1 MPENE
6 PITRKQWSR
15 KQIAEKIAKHE
26 QAPAATSQRQLAE
39 ELGIPRSTLQHWLER
54 KEAIDAAPEVIA
66 FFESP
71 AGVAFLHR
79 LVLAAHFVMGLLG
92 ACGIRLVC
100 LYLELTGLDQFV
112 AAAYGSQQKVAVAM
126 EKAVVSF
133 GQAEKTRLAAGMPP
147 KQITVCQDET
157 FHPEIC
163 LVGIEPVSNYILL
176 DAERYVSN
184 RKADEWTKAMKE
196 ATAGLPVEI
205 NQSTSDQGKGIVRH
219 VEHDLGAHHSPDV
232 FHVDNEL
239 VKATGAVL
247 ASRQRQALHQV
258 EDAAQRVGQFQ
269 EQIKALPTPI
279 PPEKLALLED
289 KLGQAQQQ
297 AREAQHA
304 LEGIEQQQDQVRQ
317 AIRGINAAYHPY
329 DLETGQARSAEQVAA
344 DLNQHFAD
352 IEQVATE
359 AQLPAYSLDRIK
371 KAKRVVVEMVATIA
385 FFFLVVQAK
394 MEALELTPEVEQAVY
409 HHLIPGIYLHLVAEK
424 AQEAEQRHTLRK
436 HSETVLAPVLNPA
449 GPFAQLNPDELKT
462 LEAVATEC
470 AEVFQ
475 RSSSCVEGRNGFL
488 ALWHHSLHRLSNRK
502 LEALTTVH
510 NFFIKRTDGTT
521 AAERFFDAKPKD
533 LFEWVLEQVDLPGR
547 PAQKRPQP
555 ERKAYLAPLV
565 A

>member
-6 PITRKQWSR
+6 PIIRKQWSR
-15 KQIAEKIAKHE
+15 EEVAEKVANYE
-26 QAPAATSQRQLAE
+26 QAPATASQRQLAE

-54 KEAIDAAPEVIA
+54 KGAIDAAPEVIV

-100 LYLELTGLDQFV
+100 LYLELTGLSQFV
-112 AAAYGSQQKVAVAM
+112 AAAYGSQQTVAVAI

-133 GQAEKTRLAAGMPP
+133 GQAEKVRLAAGMRP

-176 DAERYVSN
+176 EKYVSN

-196 ATAGLPVEI
+196 ATAGLPVAI

-247 ASRQRQALHQV
+247 ASRKRQALHQV
-258 EDAAQRVGQFQ
+258 EDATQRAGQFQ

-279 PPEKLALLED
+279 PPEKLAPLED
-289 KLGQAQQQ
+289 KLDQAQQQ
-297 AREAQHA
+297 TREAQQA
-304 LEGIEQQQDQVRQ
+304 LEVVEKHQEQARQ

-352 IEQVATE
+352 IEQVAAE
-359 AQLPAYSLDRIK
+359 AQLPAYSLERIK

-385 FFFLVVQAK
+385 FFFLIVQAK
-394 MEALELTPEVEQAVY
+394 VESLELTPEVEQAVY

-436 HSETVLAPVLNPA
+436 HSETVLAPMLNPA
-449 GPFAQLNPDELKT
+449 GPFAQLNPEELKT
-462 LEAVATEC
+462 IEAVAKEC

-555 ERKAYLAPLV
+555 EQKAYLAPLI